1 MKLGLLDMFERD
13 FLIGSRWGHGNID
26 VESSQPQH
34 DVRFPVH
41 RKALLD
47 YIIATLLRGKMLN
60 TQLYWL
66 FW

>member
-1 MKLGLLDMFERD
+1 MYVWLNEIVGLLDMFERD
-13 FLIGSRWGHGNID
+13 LLIGPRWGHSDVN

-47 YIIATLLRGKMLN
+47 YIIATLLGVKMLK
-60 TQLYWL
+60 T
-66 FW
+66 